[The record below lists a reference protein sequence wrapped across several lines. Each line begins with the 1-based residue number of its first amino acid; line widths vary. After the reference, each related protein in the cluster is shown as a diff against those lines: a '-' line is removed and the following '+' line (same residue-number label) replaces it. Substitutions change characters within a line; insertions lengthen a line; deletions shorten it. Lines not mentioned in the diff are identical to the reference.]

1 MVSSCLGYNCSRY
14 YKYNGY
20 LGYISLTVKG
30 IQQWLHKA
38 NVSKNFIT
46 LTSACN
52 YASSRPTLYN
62 VILSIARNFLETR
75 ENTKIST
82 HFFYHFHRNEAKK
95 IKMADSKELRFSK
108 LPILKIFQIGP
119 WVSSSMMLRALMW
132 LNIYGCEAV
141 RHKL

>member
-95 IKMADSKELRFSK
+95 NQNGRLKRTEIFKIANSQNFSDWS
-108 LPILKIFQIGP
+108 LG
-119 WVSSSMMLRALMW
+119 
-132 LNIYGCEAV
+132 
-141 RHKL
+141 